1 MKVIINDTQYQRLK
15 NYKELNKGADH
26 IIYYLDEDYVLK
38 TFKIHEKDDINELK
52 KIFKDHITFMQQYPN
67 IFVDIKQLDPYLAS
81 VEKLNTDEVL
91 KELFHITNTIRRDK
105 DLFDEQ
111 LLVMAP
117 LTIIGNIYY
126 GTPYKKISEKK
137 SEKYIR
143 NLSVYALKHNDKIIK
158 KWIDFINEIKHTLGN
173 RYLDLHS
180 GNFGIDKNGKIKLLD
195 F

>member
-1 MKVIINDTQYQRLK
+1 
-15 NYKELNKGADH
+15 
-26 IIYYLDEDYVLK
+26 
-38 TFKIHEKDDINELK
+38 
-52 KIFKDHITFMQQYPN
+52 
-67 IFVDIKQLDPYLAS
+67 
-81 VEKLNTDEVL
+81 
-91 KELFHITNTIRRDK
+91 
-105 DLFDEQ
+105 
-111 LLVMAP
+111 